1 MLTINQLEA
10 SEEVVKTMAKA
21 RFLIL
26 AHPEEEK

>member
-10 SEEVVKTMAKA
+10 SEEVVKAMAKA

-26 AHPEEEK
+26 ARPEEEK